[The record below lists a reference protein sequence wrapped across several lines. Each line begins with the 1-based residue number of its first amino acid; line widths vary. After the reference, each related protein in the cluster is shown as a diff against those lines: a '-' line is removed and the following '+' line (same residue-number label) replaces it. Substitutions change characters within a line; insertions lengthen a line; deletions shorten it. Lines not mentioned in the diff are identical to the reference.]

1 MTQVRKT
8 SFGKEPSTPC
18 AQVLVVHY
26 KMMIFLLMQVIQKA
40 AKLYQSFIS
49 HFLSNALLLLKVF
62 SSHWINLGKLS
73 FKFSFTKNF
82 RVSLFFYLVI
92 YTMPGNVMN
101 LCASLL
107 MITMRPSKSR
117 RSFWKTL
124 FFFPSFFVKSECLAE
139 CILPSKSDTPC

>member
-18 AQVLVVHY
+18 AAQVLVVHY

-49 HFLSNALLLLKVF
+49 HFLRNALLKVF
-62 SSHWINLGKLS
+62 LHTELIWENCPLNSASQ
-73 FKFSFTKNF
+73 KNF

-124 FFFPSFFVKSECLAE
+124 FFFPSFFVKSECLTE